1 MYNHIITN
9 YTEVT
14 MYLYITI
21 LTYVWSYRKMTQW
34 TIKLKTYFVHQKYPD
49 AFGDYHHV
57 VAILLQNCINCTQMI
72 YTI

>member
-1 MYNHIITN
+1 MA
-9 YTEVT
+9 
-14 MYLYITI
+14 
-21 LTYVWSYRKMTQW
+21 QW
-34 TIKLKTYFVHQKYPD
+34 TTKLKTYFVHQKCPD